1 MKKFAPKKKNIII
14 KMQVSNIN
22 DVGFAMTMIS
32 NQLKNGL
39 QYNEFKSGSCIVSF
53 TMDFDE
59 FSDYEE
65 KEIDGVWYRII
76 KSRI

>member
-1 MKKFAPKKKNIII
+1 MKKFAPKKKKIII
-14 KMQVSNIN
+14 NMQVSDMN

-32 NQLKNGL
+32 NQLKSGL
-39 QYNEFKSGSCIVSF
+39 QYNEFTSGSCIVNF
-53 TMDFDE
+53 TMDFAE